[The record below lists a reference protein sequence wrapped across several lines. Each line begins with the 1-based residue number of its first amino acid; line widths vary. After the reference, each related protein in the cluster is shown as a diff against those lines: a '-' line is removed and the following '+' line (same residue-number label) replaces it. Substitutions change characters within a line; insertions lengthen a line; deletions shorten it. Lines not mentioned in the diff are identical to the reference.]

1 MSEPPSI
8 HCLNFLCCLY
18 PLPFCQFQS
27 MADEACPA
35 KYNSADSEQD
45 NFAGYAGVTLK
56 ELGIKVADEADSV
69 TSLDSDSVAVA

>member
-1 MSEPPSI
+1 
-8 HCLNFLCCLY
+8 
-18 PLPFCQFQS
+18 
-27 MADEACPA
+27 MADGACPA

-56 ELGIKVADEADSV
+56 ELRIKVADEADSV